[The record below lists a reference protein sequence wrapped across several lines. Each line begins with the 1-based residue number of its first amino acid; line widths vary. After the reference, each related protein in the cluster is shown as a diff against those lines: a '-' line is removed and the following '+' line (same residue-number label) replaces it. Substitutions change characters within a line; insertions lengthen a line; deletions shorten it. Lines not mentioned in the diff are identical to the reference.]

1 MNVVI
6 NNFVVDSLI
15 TAGTT
20 VADIVDMRNSGRSA
34 GDQVLRGIDG
44 LADIGFGVA
53 AFFGP
58 IGWLAAATYYGADYL
73 SG

>member
-1 MNVVI
+1 
-6 NNFVVDSLI
+6 
-15 TAGTT
+15 
-20 VADIVDMRNSGRSA
+20 MRNSGRSSEE
-34 GDQVLRGIDG
+34 QVLGGIDG

-73 SG
+73 SGGNLTDFIYRNITGRREEEISSSKY